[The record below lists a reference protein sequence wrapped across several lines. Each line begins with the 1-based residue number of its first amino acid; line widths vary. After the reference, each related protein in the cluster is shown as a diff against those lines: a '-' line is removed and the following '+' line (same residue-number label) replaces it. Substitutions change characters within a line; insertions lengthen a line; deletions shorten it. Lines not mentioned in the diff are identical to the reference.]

1 MTKTRSSVML
11 EREYLRTSQTGISL
25 HCHTKYSKEFLD
37 FVPYYAEMYPVVSS
51 LFRMGCRQFEKRNGS
66 LPNFNLG
73 HWEPPLDAHQL
84 IVSESASLESL
95 DLTPIVSITDHD
107 SIQAGLDLNARGDST
122 HPISMEWTV
131 PFGEAYFH
139 VGVHN
144 LPPEQADE
152 LSRILLE
159 YTSSTGKSTELNEV
173 LSLLNQFPEVLIV
186 LNHPSWDIEMIGQQ
200 RHDHAL
206 RSFTRIHGHY
216 FHAIELNGFRPW
228 AENQI
233 AIRLAEELDLPI
245 VSGGDRHCLHHNS
258 MINITNADSFSEF
271 VEEVRFDKQSQVLI
285 LPEYSKSLLH
295 RQISSIS
302 QILGE
307 FPSFP
312 ESRRKWSQRIYFDWQ
327 DGRGLRSLA
336 TRWSRHE
343 PGQYRLAIQLMNLL
357 GASWLG
363 KIWELVDPVMDVD
376 AIAESLETATRLRSG
391 GTAESNRQTRQPQFF
406 TPPIDSVS

>member
-1 MTKTRSSVML
+1 MTKSRSSVML
-11 EREYLRTSQTGISL
+11 EREYSRTSQTGISL

-37 FVPYYAEMYPVVSS
+37 FVPYYAKMYPVVSS
-51 LFRMGCRQFEKRNGS
+51 LFRMGCRRFEKTNGRP
-66 LPNFNLG
+66 PNFNLG

-84 IVSESASLESL
+84 IASESSSLVSL

-107 SIQAGLDLNARGDST
+107 SIQAGLDLELGDSR

-144 LPPEQADE
+144 LPPGEADE
-152 LSRILLE
+152 VSRILLE
-159 YTSSTGKSTELNEV
+159 YTSSPGRSKGRELNEIF
-173 LSLLNQFPEVLIV
+173 SLLNQSREVLIV

-200 RHDHAL
+200 RHDDAL
-206 RSFTRIHGHY
+206 RSFTRTYGHY

-258 MINITNADSFSEF
+258 MINITNAETFSEF
-271 VEEVRFDKQSQVLI
+271 VEEVRVDKQSQVLI

-307 FPSFP
+307 FSDFP

-343 PGQYRLAIQLMNLL
+343 PVQYRLAIRIMDLL
-357 GASWLG
+357 GVSWLENL
-363 KIWELVDPVMDVD
+363 WCMVDPATDLD
-376 AIAESLETATRLRSG
+376 ALNESLMTTSRSL
-391 GTAESNRQTRQPQFF
+391 TDQTVEISRTNHSQFF